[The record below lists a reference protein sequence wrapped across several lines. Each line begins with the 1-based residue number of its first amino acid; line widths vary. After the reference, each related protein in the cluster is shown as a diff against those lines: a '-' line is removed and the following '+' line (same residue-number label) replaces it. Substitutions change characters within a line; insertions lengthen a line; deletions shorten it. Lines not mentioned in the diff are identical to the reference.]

1 MGEDQ
6 MNRTVRTRAVAVLA
20 GATLLAGG
28 LAACDGGTKTDGAK
42 GAADGAR
49 AASGAPTRGASPVE
63 AVKASWLKTAKAKFA
78 MAEISDTDGDGKTT
92 TQTGTKGWYPSA
104 HDLTIK
110 GPGSESRS
118 VMTGDVVYTQL
129 KTPIDG
135 KPWMKLDLAS
145 EGAPA
150 PRMNQDPAEYL
161 ALLLGQ
167 PKVALDTGDN
177 DLPGTRHYK
186 AVLTGADLQAA
197 DESTRVMP
205 EKDRRY
211 LRESVK
217 HLTALEVQ
225 LWIGKDDYPVRV
237 LTVSHDDKGA
247 SSTRANFDGFGQVA
261 PVVAPPADQAADFDA
276 VLKGGS

>member
-1 MGEDQ
+1 
-6 MNRTVRTRAVAVLA
+6 MNRTARERAAAALA
-20 GATLLAGG
+20 GAALLTAG
-28 LAACDGGTKTDGAK
+28 LTACDGGTGA
-42 GAADGAR
+42 GAGR
-49 AASGAPTRGASPVE
+49 SAAGGGVTAPGAPTRGPSPVE
-63 AVKASWLKTAKAKFA
+63 AVKAAWLKTVRAKFA
-78 MAEISDTDGDGKTT
+78 MAEISATGSDGKTT

-129 KTPIDG
+129 KTPVDG
-135 KPWMKLDLAS
+135 KPWMKLDLAAG
-145 EGAPA
+145 GAPA
-150 PRMNQDPAEYL
+150 PRMNEDPAEYL

-167 PKVALDTGDN
+167 PKVVLDTGDN
-177 DLPGTRHYK
+177 DLPGTRHYR

-197 DESTRVMP
+197 DGSTGVMP

-237 LTVSHDDKGA
+237 LTVGHDDKGA
-247 SSTRANFDGFGQVA
+247 SSTSASFDGFGQVA
-261 PVVAPPADQAADFDA
+261 PVVAPPADQVADFDA

>member
-1 MGEDQ
+1 MR
-6 MNRTVRTRAVAVLA
+6 RTARKRAAAALA
-20 GATLLAGG
+20 GAALLIAG
-28 LAACDGGTKTDGAK
+28 LTACDGGT
-42 GAADGAR
+42 GAR
-49 AASGAPTRGASPVE
+49 AGRSATGGGPTAPGAAAASPVE
-63 AVKASWLKTAKAKFA
+63 AVKASWRKTAAAKFA
-78 MAEISDTDGDGKTT
+78 RAEISATGGDGKTT

-104 HDLTIK
+104 HDLTVK
-110 GPGSESRS
+110 GPASESRS

-129 KTPIDG
+129 KTPVDG
-135 KPWMKLDLAS
+135 KPWMKLDLAAG
-145 EGAPA
+145 GAPT
-150 PRMNQDPAEYL
+150 PRMNEDPAEYL

-167 PKVALDTGDN
+167 PKLVLDTGDN
-177 DLPGTRHYK
+177 GLAGTRHYR

-197 DESTRVMP
+197 DESTKVMP

-237 LTVSHDDKGA
+237 LTVAHDDKGA
-247 SSTRANFDGFGQVA
+247 SSTTATFDGFGRVA
-261 PVVAPPADQAADFDA
+261 PVAAPPADQVADFDA